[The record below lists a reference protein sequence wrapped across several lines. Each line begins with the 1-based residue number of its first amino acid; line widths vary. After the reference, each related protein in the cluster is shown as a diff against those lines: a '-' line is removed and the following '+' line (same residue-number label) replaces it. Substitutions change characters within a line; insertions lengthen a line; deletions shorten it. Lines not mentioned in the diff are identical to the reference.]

1 MKTLIFTLV
10 IVCTLITTPTPT
22 FSQHFTDNKAQHDSL
37 VAILDQAEKNGTPI
51 SWELLKMALAVND
64 DNTITLTLQKGH
76 KQYVSMP
83 KVKNGIMREV
93 LSRLDNLEAG
103 QGGLIH
109 ESATETGETSSVPA
123 ELSDVKRRVDEIE
136 ELIVNP
142 DVKCQ
147 DKIIEAMKYRFHK
160 RNGKFKL
167 PRYK

>member
-1 MKTLIFTLV
+1 MKTIIIITGLILTLLTV
-10 IVCTLITTPTPT
+10 SSQAQYLTENKEDHVTLA
-22 FSQHFTDNKAQHDSL
+22 S
-37 VAILDQAEKNGTPI
+37 ILDEATKTNEPVTWDLIQMA
-51 SWELLKMALAVND
+51 MALAG
-64 DNTITLTLQKGH
+64 DNIVSATLKAGH
-76 KQYVSMP
+76 KEYVSMP
-83 KVKNGIMREV
+83 KV
-93 LSRLDNLEAG
+93 SRLDNLEAG

>member
-1 MKTLIFTLV
+1 MKTIIIITGLILTLLTV
-10 IVCTLITTPTPT
+10 SSQAQYLTENKEDHVTLA
-22 FSQHFTDNKAQHDSL
+22 S
-37 VAILDQAEKNGTPI
+37 ILDEATKTNEPVTWDLIQMA
-51 SWELLKMALAVND
+51 MALAG
-64 DNTITLTLQKGH
+64 DNIVSATLKAGH
-76 KQYVSMP
+76 KEYVSMP

>member
-93 LSRLDNLEAG
+93 LSRLDNLEAN
-103 QGGLIH
+103 QGGLIN
-109 ESATETGETSSVPA
+109 ESKTDDLSSESSKLARLSQRMDNMEELVVGEDES
-123 ELSDVKRRVDEIE
+123 RQDEIM
-136 ELIVNP
+136 
-142 DVKCQ
+142 
-147 DKIIEAMKYRFHK
+147 EAMKYRFHK
-160 RNGKFKL
+160 RNGKLKL
-167 PRYK
+167 PRYKK